1 MVRACPLLQERKYK
15 IVGVSVLDVVEGS
28 CTLKLST
35 SYIPTELSLEFTL
48 EALPMM
54 HSLLDT
60 RPTGFLSQEQA
71 IEWQYV
77 IPFDRAQHAN

>member
-1 MVRACPLLQERKYK
+1 MIVRACPLLQERKFK
-15 IVGVSVLDVVEGS
+15 ITGVAVIDVVEGQI
-28 CTLKLST
+28 CTPLAVST
-35 SYIPTELSLEFTL
+35 NLTLIATNPVEYTL

-60 RPTGFLSQEQA
+60 RPAGFDSPEEA

-77 IPFDRAQHAN
+77 